1 MSKEEITEIQKHFT
15 CYSKSDYVS
24 YLYEPQKVIGHYY
37 HTEEDYF
44 KIIIFEDDS
53 VYQINSEHET
63 QGIELEDYD
72 KLAKRFKSFTGEKME
87 LNQNEDE

>member
-15 CYSKSDYVS
+15 CYSKKDYVR
-24 YLYEPQKVIGHYY
+24 YLHEPEKVIGHYQR
-37 HTEEDYF
+37 TEEDYF

-53 VYQINSEHET
+53 VYQINSEYDT

-72 KLAKRFKSFTGEKME
+72 KLAKRFESFTGEKME
-87 LNQNEDE
+87 LN

>member
-15 CYSKSDYVS
+15 CYSKNDYVG

-72 KLAKRFKSFTGEKME
+72 KLAKRFESFTGTNIE
-87 LNQNEDE
+87 LNQNKDE

>member
-1 MSKEEITEIQKHFT
+1 MIKEEVLEIQKHFT

-24 YLYEPQKVIGHYY
+24 YLYEPQKVIGYYY

-44 KIIIFEDDS
+44 KIIIFEDNS
-53 VYQINSEHET
+53 VYQINSEHDT

-72 KLAKRFKSFTGEKME
+72 KLVKRFESFTGEKME
-87 LNQNEDE
+87 LNQNKDD

>member
-15 CYSKSDYVS
+15 CYSKNDYVS
-24 YLYEPQKVIGHYY
+24 YLHEPEKVIGHYY

-44 KIIIFEDDS
+44 QIIIFEDGS

-72 KLAKRFKSFTGEKME
+72 KLAKRFESFTGEKME
-87 LNQNEDE
+87 LN